1 MLYNV
6 IYNEYYYFFFFLLNK
21 KNESLVGGYDDER
34 ETSSDITKIVIEY
47 LISET
52 NYIFNLKLACA
63 GFINTR
69 FI

>member
-6 IYNEYYYFFFFLLNK
+6 ISSGFKLLFFLLNK
-21 KNESLVGGYDDER
+21 KNEPIVGGYDDER
-34 ETSSDITKIVIEY
+34 ETSRDITKSVIEY

-69 FI
+69 FS